1 MATLNIDL
9 RYISDVEG
17 SIKKAVNEIDRRQ
30 SDYEGIVKDVN
41 KISSSTGNLS
51 DCNIYLKK
59 KNSQLQGKMD
69 KLNSFKNKV
78 STFSANASAA
88 DGRVA
93 TYVTDQSNTFYKT
106 VGIKTGWAAGWE
118 SFKKGCKTVWKTVTD
133 FYEKHKYVIDFV
145 VDLALLAVAVVALVA
160 AIPTGGATL
169 FFAGFAL
176 AQSLGDIFTSSVA
189 LGFHI
194 AGDDEHAGIW
204 AERGLKDGIQL
215 IGSGADW
222 VLEKLTG
229 VQTDF
234 FRNLTGF
241 AYDITSIA
249 SIGYGLFKSGKSIF
263 KNFKKGNFRK
273 LKLSGVKTLFGLNFT
288 PGESKA
294 GYKAITN
301 AFSFIKN
308 GKQAY
313 NLVRVCGYFKN
324 IKTSISI
331 VNSVY
336 KGTFFTDGIKVV
348 KDIKSM
354 WTTLK
359 STARDANAG
368 QLNNYTYVL
377 GLASCAI

>member
-1 MATLNIDL
+1 MKMATLNL
-9 RYISDVEG
+9 ELKHISSVES
-17 SIKKAVNEIDRRQ
+17 SIKNAVNELDRRQ
-30 SDYEGIVKDVN
+30 SDYEGIIKDVN
-41 KISSSTGNLS
+41 KIQSTSGNLS

-59 KNSQLQGKMD
+59 KNSQLQDKMD

-78 STFSANASAA
+78 STFSSNAKAA

-93 TYVTDQSNTFYKT
+93 TYVTDESNTFYKT
-106 VGIKTGWAAGWE
+106 VGIKTGWSAGWE

-133 FYEKHKYVIDFV
+133 FYEEHKYVIDFI
-145 VDLALLAVAVVALVA
+145 VDLALLAVAVVSLIA

-176 AQSLGDIFTSSVA
+176 AQALGDLTTSSIA
-189 LGFHI
+189 LGWHI
-194 AGDDEHAGIW
+194 AGDDEKAGIW

-222 VLEKLTG
+222 LVEKLTG

-241 AYDITSIA
+241 AYDVTCIA
-249 SIGYGLFKSGKSIF
+249 SVGYGLFKSGKSLVKAF
-263 KNFKKGNFRK
+263 KNGNFRQVK
-273 LKLSGVKTLFGLNFT
+273 LKGIKTLFGLNFA

-313 NLVRVCGYFKN
+313 NLVRVCSYFKN
-324 IKTSISI
+324 IKTTYNLIDSI
-331 VNSVY
+331 Y
-336 KGTFFTDGIKVV
+336 KGTFLTDGIKVV

-354 WTTLK
+354 WTSLT
-359 STARDANAG
+359 SAARTANVG
-368 QLNNYTYVL
+368 QFNNYVYVL
-377 GLASCAI
+377 GM

>member
-1 MATLNIDL
+1 MATLNVDL
-9 RYISDVEG
+9 RYISNVEG
-17 SIKKAVNEIDRRQ
+17 SIKNAVNELDRRQ
-30 SDYEGIVKDVN
+30 SDYEGIIKDVN
-41 KISSSTGNLS
+41 KISSSTANLS

-59 KNSQLQGKMD
+59 KNTQLQGKMD

-78 STFSANASAA
+78 STFSSNVTAA

-118 SFKKGCKTVWKTVTD
+118 SFKKGCKTVWKTITD
-133 FYEKHKYVIDFV
+133 FYEKHKYIIDFV
-145 VDLALLAVAVVALVA
+145 VNLALLAVAVVALIV

-176 AQSLGDIFTSSVA
+176 AQSLGDIVTSSVA
-189 LGFHI
+189 LGYHI
-194 AGDDEHAGIW
+194 VGDDEQAGIW
-204 AERGLKDGIQL
+204 AERGLKDGVQL

-234 FRNLTGF
+234 FRNLTGL

-249 SIGYGLFKSGKSIF
+249 SIGYGLFKSGKSLF
-263 KNFKKGNFRK
+263 KNLKKGNFRK
-273 LKLSGVKTLFGLNFT
+273 VKLGGVKTLLGLNLT

-301 AFSFIKN
+301 AVNFIKN

-313 NLVRVCGYFKN
+313 NLVRVCGCFKN
-324 IKTSISI
+324 VKTTIGV
-331 VNSVY
+331 VNSVF
-336 KGTFFTDGIKVV
+336 KGTFLTDGVKVV

-359 STARDANAG
+359 SSARDASAG
-368 QLNNYTYVL
+368 QLGNYVYVL
-377 GLASCAI
+377 DLFTCAL

>member
-194 AGDDEHAGIW
+194 SGDDEHAGIW
-204 AERGLKDGIQL
+204 AERGLKDGVKL
-215 IGSGADW
+215 IGKGFDA
-222 VLEKLTG
+222 VAGLAGFE
-229 VQTDF
+229 TDIF
-234 FRNLTGF
+234 ENLFGF
-241 AYDITSIA
+241 AYDVVSIS
-249 SIGYGLFKSGKSIF
+249 SIIYSAGKLGKNLFKSIDLRNTNDLTVFKRFTNASKNILGYGMTGTSGKDLAACWQIKELIGLKSVDSARKIMLGCDF
-263 KNFKKGNFRK
+263 VKN
-273 LKLSGVKTLFGLNFT
+273 LKTTVKT
-288 PGESKA
+288 
-294 GYKAITN
+294 ID
-301 AFSFIKN
+301 
-308 GKQAY
+308 
-313 NLVRVCGYFKN
+313 
-324 IKTSISI
+324 SI
-331 VNSVY
+331 Y
-336 KGTFFTDGIKVV
+336 KGTFLTEGNKVGSTITKTVSTIKNFY
-348 KDIKSM
+348 
-354 WTTLK
+354 
-359 STARDANAG
+359 RDVSVAVA
-368 QLNNYTYVL
+368 
-377 GLASCAI
+377 